1 VAAMKAA
8 IDRLEQDIQGIHREL
23 GRHASK

>member
-1 VAAMKAA
+1 MKAA